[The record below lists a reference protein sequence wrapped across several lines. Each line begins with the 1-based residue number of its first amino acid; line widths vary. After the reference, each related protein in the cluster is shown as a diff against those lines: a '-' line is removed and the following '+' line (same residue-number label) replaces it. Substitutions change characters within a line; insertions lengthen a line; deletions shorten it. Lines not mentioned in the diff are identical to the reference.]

1 MSSLDLC
8 VSLDFYA
15 SSLVFRF
22 RFRRRVCYYFDG
34 CLFLVFDYIARSLS
48 GALELAF
55 RFLTLTLSLNLSRAP
70 RISTRRSIRR
80 HSPGDWEE
88 VYVENTPDTP
98 YYVHRTT
105 KETTWTK
112 PEYLAWTRVEHE
124 YEDPVVED
132 EESGERGETKEGGSA
147 GKKKG
152 GWFSK

>member
-1 MSSLDLC
+1 MRLLA
-8 VSLDFYA
+8 FF
-15 SSLVFRF
+15 VFGF
-22 RFRRRVCYYFDG
+22 VVAFVILTDAY
-34 CLFLVFDYIARSLS
+34 FLVFDYIARSLS
-48 GALELAF
+48 RSSARARF
-55 RFLTLTLSLNLSRAP
+55 RFLTLTLSLNLSRSAY
-70 RISTRRSIRR
+70 ISTRLSIRR

-132 EESGERGETKEGGSA
+132 EDESGERGETKEGGSA

>member
-1 MSSLDLC
+1 MRLLA
-8 VSLDFYA
+8 FF
-15 SSLVFRF
+15 VFGF
-22 RFRRRVCYYFDG
+22 VVAFVILTDAY
-34 CLFLVFDYIARSLS
+34 FLVFDYIARSLS
-48 GALELAF
+48 RSSARARF
-55 RFLTLTLSLNLSRAP
+55 RFLTLTLSLNLSRSAY
-70 RISTRRSIRR
+70 ISTRRSIRR

-132 EESGERGETKEGGSA
+132 EDESGERGETKEGGSA

>member
-1 MSSLDLC
+1 MPFFGFRLHRAFSLG
-8 VSLDFYA
+8 
-15 SSLVFRF
+15 R
-22 RFRRRVCYYFDG
+22 
-34 CLFLVFDYIARSLS
+34 
-48 GALELAF
+48 ALELAF

-132 EESGERGETKEGGSA
+132 EESGERGETKEEGSA

>member
-1 MSSLDLC
+1 MRLLA
-8 VSLDFYA
+8 FF
-15 SSLVFRF
+15 VFGF
-22 RFRRRVCYYFDG
+22 VVAFVILTDAY
-34 CLFLVFDYIARSLS
+34 FLVFDYIARSLS
-48 GALELAF
+48 RSSARARF
-55 RFLTLTLSLNLSRAP
+55 RFLTLTLSLNLSRSAY
-70 RISTRRSIRR
+70 ISTRLSIRR

-88 VYVENTPDTP
+88 VHVENTPDTP

-132 EESGERGETKEGGSA
+132 EDESGERGETKEGGSA

>member
-1 MSSLDLC
+1 MRLLSFFVSGFVVAFVIILTDAFFWFSITSRVLSL
-8 VSLDFYA
+8 
-15 SSLVFRF
+15 
-22 RFRRRVCYYFDG
+22 
-34 CLFLVFDYIARSLS
+34 AR
-48 GALELAF
+48 ACELAF